1 MPPTQNRVMVLTDS
15 TIGADGPALDAHSG
29 VAPAIRL
36 EGVHKSYGSVR
47 AVDGLDL
54 TIAPGEIVAVLGPNG
69 AGKST
74 TTEMITGI
82 TQPDGGRVEV
92 FGQPPRVA
100 VLQGRVGVM
109 LQAGALLQEAT
120 VRDVL
125 RLMHGLHAHPLPL
138 AEVIERASLGGFL
151 KTRTEKLSG
160 GQAQRLRYA
169 LAIMADPQL
178 LILDEPTV
186 GMDVEIRRAFWASMR
201 DLVADGR
208 TVLFATHHLDEA
220 DTEADRIVVLARGR
234 LIADGTPAMI
244 KNRVADRTITLA
256 DRGVRLAELAR
267 LPGVI
272 GAERMG
278 SRLQLRTTDSD
289 RTLRAMITSQPEAAE
304 LEVVSAS
311 LEDAFLT
318 LMHDEQTSDGH
329 TLDGQ
334 TPDKLSEDAR

>member
-1 MPPTQNRVMVLTDS
+1 MVLTDS
-15 TIGADGPALDAHSG
+15 PIAAVGPVLDA
-29 VAPAIRL
+29 APAIRL
-36 EGVHKSYGSVR
+36 AGVHKSYGSVR

-82 TQPDGGRVEV
+82 TRPDAGEVEV
-92 FGQPPRVA
+92 FGSPPEAA
-100 VLQGRVGVM
+100 VRQGRVGVM
-109 LQAGALLQEAT
+109 LQAGALLHEAT

-125 RLMHGLHAHPLPL
+125 RLMHGLHTHPLPL
-138 AEVIERASLGGFL
+138 AEVIDRADLGGFL

-201 DLVADGR
+201 DFIADGR
-208 TVLFATHHLDEA
+208 TVLFATHYLDEA
-220 DTEADRIVVLARGR
+220 DTEADRVVVLARGR
-234 LIADGTPAMI
+234 LIADGTPSTI
-244 KNRVADRTITLA
+244 KSRVADRTISLA
-256 DRGVRLAELAR
+256 DREVRLAELAQ

-272 GAERMG
+272 ATERVG
-278 SRLQLRTTDSD
+278 SRLHLRTTDSD
-289 RTLRAMITSQPEAAE
+289 RTLRSLITSQPAAVE
-304 LEVVSAS
+304 IEVVSAS

-318 LMHDEQTSDGH
+318 LTHDRQNDDVNQEET
-329 TLDGQ
+329 
-334 TPDKLSEDAR
+334 R

>member
-1 MPPTQNRVMVLTDS
+1 MVLTQS
-15 TIGADGPALDAHSG
+15 ATADDAP
-29 VAPAIRL
+29 VARDDLPPAIRL
-36 EGVHKSYGSVR
+36 ADVQKSYGGVR

-54 TIAPGEIVAVLGPNG
+54 TIAAGEIVAVLGPNG

-82 TQPDGGRVEV
+82 TAPDVGEVEV
-92 FGQPPRVA
+92 FGQPPQAA
-100 VLQGRVGVM
+100 VQLGRVGVM
-109 LQAGALLQEAT
+109 LQAGALLHEAT

-138 AEVIERASLGGFL
+138 AEVIERGDLGEFL

-201 DLVADGR
+201 DFIADGR
-208 TVLFATHHLDEA
+208 TVLFATHYLDEA
-220 DTEADRIVVLARGR
+220 DTEADRVVVLARGR
-234 LIADGTPAMI
+234 LIADGTPSMI
-244 KNRVADRTITLA
+244 KSRVADRTISLA
-256 DRGVRLAELAR
+256 DRGVRLAELAQ

-272 GAERMG
+272 AAERVG

-289 RTLRAMITSQPEAAE
+289 RTLRSLITDQPGAAE
-304 LEVVSAS
+304 IEVVSAS

-318 LMHDEQTSDGH
+318 LTHD
-329 TLDGQ
+329 
-334 TPDKLSEDAR
+334 SETHDVQQEEAR